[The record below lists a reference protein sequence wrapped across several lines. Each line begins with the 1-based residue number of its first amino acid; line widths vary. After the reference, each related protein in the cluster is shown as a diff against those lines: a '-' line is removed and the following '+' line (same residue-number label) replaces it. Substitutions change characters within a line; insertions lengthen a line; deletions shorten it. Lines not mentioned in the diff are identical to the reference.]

1 MASKQ
6 RRLAIERNV
15 AFLTPFAELQKDL
28 LLATLS
34 AQPIGEQKIVMPKG
48 TDLGLVAALA
58 ATLLISGSIPSAS
71 TAQSYA
77 NYCHERAQKL
87 SGYRGRPGGALG
99 GAVEGA
105 IGGAIIGGI
114 LGGNKKERRKAAQ
127 IGAIIGGISRSNRPN
142 SRAARIYRLEYE
154 ECMRRR

>member
-1 MASKQ
+1 MACKQ

-28 LLATLS
+28 LLARLS

-48 TDLGLVAALA
+48 TDLGFVAALA
-58 ATLLISGSIPSAS
+58 ATLLISSSFPSAS

-87 SGYRGRPGGALG
+87 SGYRGRP
-99 GAVEGA
+99 
-105 IGGAIIGGI
+105 GGAIIGGI